1 MLKKHLTSKI
11 FLFLVTATAI
21 FISVSGFL
29 TSGGENL
36 LFQLLFLPITA
47 YLIYASFQAIK
58 HTNLE
63 VILSQKRG
71 GLFFYLLLFFALAII
86 AVSHLAQS
94 EEKEPPLSEEKTMTL
109 SPSLTPT
116 PTPQAEKR
124 VIIKTENANEEVN
137 VREAPSTASKIIG
150 QVSRGEEFILIEKKG
165 DWYQVKFEDGFG
177 YLYKEYVTVSKD

>member
-36 LFQLLFLPITA
+36 LFQLLFLPVTA
-47 YLIYASFQAIK
+47 YLIYVSFQAIK
-58 HTNLE
+58 HTHLE
-63 VILSQKRG
+63 VILSQRKG

-86 AVSHLAQS
+86 AVSHLALSKEKALPPVSQ
-94 EEKEPPLSEEKTMTL
+94 EETTL
-109 SPSLTPT
+109 PSPSPT

-124 VIIKTENANEEVN
+124 VIIKTENPDEEVN
-137 VREAPSTASKIIG
+137 VREEPSTASKIIG
-150 QVSRGEEFILIEKKG
+150 KVSQGEEFILVEKEG
-165 DWYQVKFEDGFG
+165 DWYQIKFEDGFG
-177 YLYKEYVTVSKD
+177 YLYKEYATVAKD

>member
-36 LFQLLFLPITA
+36 LFQLLFLPVTA
-47 YLIYASFQAIK
+47 YLIYVSFQAIK
-58 HTNLE
+58 HTHLE
-63 VILSQKRG
+63 VILSQRKG

-86 AVSHLAQS
+86 AISHLTQTK
-94 EEKEPPLSEEKTMTL
+94 EKELPLVNQEETTLPPPL
-109 SPSLTPT
+109 PT
-116 PTPQAEKR
+116 PTPQAEKK
-124 VIIKTENANEEVN
+124 VIIKTESGADEVN
-137 VREAPSTASKIIG
+137 VREAPSTAAKIIG
-150 QVSRGEEFILIEKKG
+150 KVSQGEEFILIQKEG

-177 YLYKEYVTVSKD
+177 YLYKEYVVVSKD

>member
-1 MLKKHLTSKI
+1 MLKKNLTSKI

-21 FISVSGFL
+21 FITISGFL

-36 LFQLLFLPITA
+36 IFQILFLPVTA

-86 AVSHLAQS
+86 AVSNITQS
-94 EEKEPPLSEEKTMTL
+94 KEKELPPVSQEETIL
-109 SPSLTPT
+109 PSPSPT
-116 PTPQAEKR
+116 LTPQAKEK
-124 VIIKTENANEEVN
+124 VIIKTENADDEVN
-137 VREAPSTASKIIG
+137 LREAPSTASKIIG
-150 QVSRGEEFILIEKKG
+150 KVGQGEEFILIQKEG
-165 DWYQVKFEDGFG
+165 DWYQIKFEDGFG
-177 YLYKEYVTVSKD
+177 YLYKEYATILKD

>member
-36 LFQLLFLPITA
+36 IFQILFLPVTA

-58 HTNLE
+58 NANLE

-86 AVSHLAQS
+86 AVSHLALS
-94 EEKEPPLSEEKTMTL
+94 KEKALPPVSQKETTL
-109 SPSLTPT
+109 PSPLPT
-116 PTPQAEKR
+116 PTPQAERR
-124 VIIKTENANEEVN
+124 VTIETENADDEVN
-137 VREAPSTASKIIG
+137 VREVPSTAAKIIG
-150 QVSRGEEFILIEKKG
+150 KVSQGEEFILIQKEG
-165 DWYQVKFEDGFG
+165 DWYQIKFEDGFG
-177 YLYKEYVTVSKD
+177 YLYKEYVVVSKD

>member
-1 MLKKHLTSKI
+1 MQKKHLTSKI

-36 LFQLLFLPITA
+36 LFQILFLPVTA

-63 VILSQKRG
+63 IILSQKRG
-71 GLFFYLLLFFALAII
+71 GLFFFLLLFFALTLIAI
-86 AVSHLAQS
+86 SHLGQS
-94 EEKEPPLSEEKTMTL
+94 KEEALPVNQEETIL
-109 SPSLTPT
+109 PSPSPQI
-116 PTPQAEKR
+116 TPQAEKR
-124 VIIKTENANEEVN
+124 VIIETENAADEVN
-137 VREAPSTASKIIG
+137 VREAPSTATKIIG
-150 QVSRGEEFILIEKKG
+150 KVSQGEEFILVKKEG

-177 YLYKEYVTVSKD
+177 YLYKEYVVVLED